1 VRPRP
6 VIWHLVR
13 FALGLA
19 GPVLVLAAGLAYW
32 HASSEEK
39 RLGQDSKRIM
49 REAAS
54 AIEREFEMLGDLAEL
69 ISISPDLIM
78 SDYVGLHTALRQSRL
93 PREGVWVV
101 VRGAEGHQVLNTSLD
116 PGKPLPTAKNPQRH
130 GGVIGRGQ
138 VHVSDLFTGHDGR
151 WVISVTT
158 PAPDGFHSV
167 SVAVTPDYLR
177 RKLEAIQAPQG
188 WILTTNDRT
197 GRVAGRTASH
207 AQFVGSPQSPAGRA
221 ETKDVPP
228 GQEGAWKDVVTL
240 EGRPVIGHYKRL
252 ASSGYLVS
260 TAILPEVYRAP
271 YQRLIAFLVAI
282 ILAIAV
288 ASAIMA
294 YITGTELS
302 RAIGRL
308 TYKAQAL
315 RRLEVLEPQQFA
327 TSITE
332 INGVAM
338 AMRDAAISLRDQQT
352 RRNLMVDELNHRVK
366 NTLAT
371 IQSIA
376 RRTFHTVEPGLY
388 QRFEGRLF
396 ALSHTHSL
404 LTMSEWRG
412 ASLRDIVKA
421 ETAMYDGQVFAEGPE
436 IVMPPRAA
444 IALGMALHELVTNA
458 SKYGALSVI
467 DGHVDVKWSISVV
480 VEGEDSLRLEWRE
493 IGGPEVEPPKR
504 PGFGTRLIEASLERE
519 MQGKLRYDY
528 ETGGLWLEVDIP
540 CEANRIVKGC

>member
-1 VRPRP
+1 VKSRP

-13 FALGLA
+13 FALGIA

-32 HASSEEK
+32 HASSEER
-39 RLGQDSKRIM
+39 RLGQDSRRIM

-54 AIEREFEMLGDLAEL
+54 SIEREFEMLGDLAEL
-69 ISISPDLIM
+69 ISISPDLVM

-116 PGKPLPTAKNPQRH
+116 PGKPLPATNNPQRH

-138 VHVSDLFTGHDGR
+138 VYVSDLFAGHDGR
-151 WVISVTT
+151 LVISVTT

-167 SVAVTPDYLR
+167 SVAITPDYLR

-197 GRVAGRTASH
+197 GRIAGRTAGH
-207 AQFVGSPQSPAGRA
+207 AQFVGREQSPPGRA

-228 GQEGAWKDVVTL
+228 GQEGTWRNVTTL

-252 ASSGYLVS
+252 ANSGYLVS

-271 YQRLIAFLVAI
+271 YQRLVAFLVAI
-282 ILAIAV
+282 IVAIAV

-294 YITGTELS
+294 YLTGTELS
-302 RAIGRL
+302 RAIDRL
-308 TYKAQAL
+308 TYKARAL
-315 RRLEVLEPQQFA
+315 RKLEVLEPQQFV

-332 INGVAM
+332 INSVAM
-338 AMRDAAISLRDQQT
+338 AMRDAAIALRDQQA

-376 RRTFHTVEPGLY
+376 RRTFHTVEPELY
-388 QRFEGRLF
+388 RRFEGRLF

-404 LTMSEWRG
+404 LTMAEWRG
-412 ASLRDIVKA
+412 ASLKDIVKA
-421 ETAMYDGQVFAEGPE
+421 ETAMYDGQIFADGPE
-436 IVMPPRAA
+436 IIMPPRAA

-467 DGHVDVKWSISVV
+467 DGHIEVKWRISAV
-480 VEGEDSLRLEWRE
+480 VEGEESLKLEWRE
-493 IGGPEVEPPKR
+493 IDGPEVELPKR
-504 PGFGTRLIEASLERE
+504 PGFGTRLIQASLERE
-519 MQGKLRYDY
+519 MQGTLRFDY

-540 CEANRIVKGC
+540 CGVNGIAQGC